1 MVPGQV
7 GCSVRNYFSPAKI
20 LRSQDLPF
28 GGTKMSGYGRFGNV
42 VQLVKRVRRLTRL
55 FRWTRRVALSD

>member
-1 MVPGQV
+1 M
-7 GCSVRNYFSPAKI
+7 RNYFSPAKI